1 MLHSLLL
8 ESLDYFGDCGIP
20 DDSLIAHE
28 AQAED
33 ASFACGRLRCNFHF
47 LPVTTVS
54 GSPASRRQLVDK
66 QLICAFLHCHLITLS
81 LVV

>member
-1 MLHSLLL
+1 M
-8 ESLDYFGDCGIP
+8 ESLDDLSDCGIP

-33 ASFACGRLRCNFHF
+33 ASFACDRLRCNFHF

-66 QLICAFLHCHLITLS
+66 QFIFGFMHCHLITLN